1 MYDENELLNIMLEY
15 YSLVNLYSNM
25 DHVQERAAITI
36 CRKYNMVVVP
46 MKEDGSEVVLAQIG
60 SGKGISIT
68 IYEDIGM
75 SLGIQTIPNKIWIN
89 GKRRTSV
96 LIYLDFDS
104 LIVYNINVRYFNFG
118 FHRISV

>member
-1 MYDENELLNIMLEY
+1 MYDEKKLFDIMLEY
-15 YSLVNLYSNM
+15 YFLTNLYSDM

-46 MKEDGSEVVLAQIG
+46 MKEDGSEVILAQIG

-75 SLGIQTIPNKIWIN
+75 SLGIQTIPKMIWTN
-89 GKRRTSV
+89 GKRRT
-96 LIYLDFDS
+96 
-104 LIVYNINVRYFNFG
+104 
-118 FHRISV
+118 